1 MSYMN
6 PSLAS
11 ATSTRVDSSSKHIIP
26 CRVSTDH
33 LLMWCEND
41 VNELTANKSK
51 YAMHKDEIV
60 LSVGR
65 DLFLGY
71 SRINTRRKAYPPVVT
86 TLAKIPESTL
96 TFIRY
101 LYHQARTWTERDQI
115 IENCLRRNGAHV
127 GDIICLPDFTFMGIS
142 LGHAYAHP
150 MSGDTVASS
159 MIGGLRTVLNGG
171 FNMNAGDLVQWYF
184 DFEEDL
190 FHKAPH
196 GKEGARLSKL
206 RGEASSANGGF
217 HDFLA
222 GIKTQLDGLGTQSR
236 SLRVDDGNVNVR
248 RDFHMRQ
255 HGADSHTRK
264 QNMARIK
271 TFKFDE
277 DSDVSVYDKCRVF
290 GRAIS
295 SARPFEMVDIMIS
308 RQSI

>member
-1 MSYMN
+1 
-6 PSLAS
+6 
-11 ATSTRVDSSSKHIIP
+11 
-26 CRVSTDH
+26 
-33 LLMWCEND
+33 MWCEND

-65 DLFLGY
+65 DLFPGF

-86 TLAKIPESTL
+86 TLAKIPENTK
-96 TFIRY
+96 TFIKY
-101 LYHQARTWTERDQI
+101 LYHQARTWSERDEI
-115 IENCLRRNGAHV
+115 IDKCLQRNGAHV

-171 FNMNAGDLVQWYF
+171 YNINAGDLVQWYF

-190 FHKAPH
+190 FYKAPH
-196 GKEGARLSKL
+196 TKEGARLAKL
-206 RGEASSANGGF
+206 RNVPFNTHGAIYDSL
-217 HDFLA
+217 DT
-222 GIKTQLDGLGTQSR
+222 IKTQLDGLNMQSQ

-255 HGADSHTRK
+255 HGADLQSRK

-271 TFKFDE
+271 TFKFD
-277 DSDVSVYDKCRVF
+277 DDADVSVYDRCRVF